1 MSPGD
6 ITPCFFLTFILI
18 APFGTSLASLMFLE
32 NHGVFKGD
40 EPVMEKCGT
49 LLVAERGCDLAG
61 GLTAW
66 ARENGHQLLSVD
78 NLKDLIM
85 TLQKQKVNVLVMD
98 ICLPDALGVEA
109 IPIIKGICQKLPIII
124 TAEENNP
131 EQESRVR
138 QKGIFYYH
146 VKSFGVDE
154 LMLAISNAMMRSSF

>member
-1 MSPGD
+1 
-6 ITPCFFLTFILI
+6 
-18 APFGTSLASLMFLE
+18 
-32 NHGVFKGD
+32 
-40 EPVMEKCGT
+40 METYGT
-49 LLVAERGCDLAG
+49 LLVAERGRDLTG
-61 GLTAW
+61 GLSVW
-66 ARENGHQLLSVD
+66 ARENGHLLLSVD

-98 ICLPDALGVEA
+98 VCLPDALGVEA

-131 EQESRVR
+131 EQESQVR

-154 LMLAISNAMMRSSF
+154 LMLAISNAMRHSSH